1 MMIDTHCHLY
11 LKEYKNDLQEIID
24 RALIAGVMKFYLP
37 CIDSSVIGDML
48 HLEES
53 YKGMCFPM
61 MGLHPGS
68 VKEDYLQQLDTVEG
82 WLQQR
87 KFAAVG
93 EIGLDFYWDRTFVK
107 QQYICFE
114 RQIEWALHFKL
125 PVVIHSRNATRECID
140 VVKRYQANGLT
151 GVFHCF
157 GGGYDL
163 ALEIIAC
170 GFYAGIGGV
179 ITYKNAGL
187 AEVVAKIPLEHIVLE
202 TDAPYLSPVPFR
214 GKRNESS
221 YLSLVAEKVAQV
233 KGVSVEE
240 VVAITTANAE
250 KLFAG

>member
-1 MMIDTHCHLY
+1 MIDTHCHLY
-11 LKEYKNDLQEIID
+11 LKEFRNDLQEVID
-24 RALIAGVMKFYLP
+24 RALSAGVGKFYLP
-37 CIDSSVIGDML
+37 CIDNSVIGDML

-53 YKGMCFPM
+53 YRGVCISM

-68 VKEDYLQQLDTVEG
+68 VKGDYTEQLKTVED

-93 EIGLDFYWDRTFVK
+93 EIGLDFYRDRTFEK

-114 RQIEWALHFKL
+114 RQIEWALQYKL

-140 VVKRYQANGLT
+140 VVKKYRANGLT

-157 GGGYDL
+157 GGPYAL

-170 GFYAGIGGV
+170 GFFVGIGGV

-187 AEVVAKIPLEHIVLE
+187 AEVAAQLPLEHIVLE

-221 YLSLVAEKVAQV
+221 YLTLVAEKIAQV

-240 VVAITTANAE
+240 VGAVTTANAE

>member
-11 LKEYKNDLQEIID
+11 LKEYKDDLREVID
-24 RALIAGVMKFYLP
+24 RALTAGVMKFYLP
-37 CIDSSVIGDML
+37 CIDSSVISDML

-61 MGLHPGS
+61 MGLHPAS
-68 VKEDYLQQLDTVEG
+68 VKEDYLQQLDTIEG

-87 KFAAVG
+87 KFTAIG
-93 EIGLDFYWDRTFVK
+93 EIGLDFYWDRTFEK

-114 RQIEWALHFKL
+114 RQIEWALQFKV

-140 VVKRYQANGLT
+140 VVKRFQANGLT

-157 GGGYDL
+157 GGSYDL
-163 ALEIIAC
+163 ALEIITC
-170 GFYAGIGGV
+170 GFYIGIGGV
-179 ITYKNAGL
+179 VTYKNAGL
-187 AEVVAKIPLEHIVLE
+187 AEVVAQLPFEHLVLE
-202 TDAPYLSPVPFR
+202 TDAPYLSPIPYR

-221 YLSLVAEKVAQV
+221 YLSLVAKKIAQV
-233 KGVSVEE
+233 KGVSFEE
-240 VVAITTANAE
+240 VVAITTSNAE

>member
-1 MMIDTHCHLY
+1 MIDTHCHLY
-11 LKEYKNDLQEIID
+11 LKEFKNDLQEVID
-24 RALIAGVMKFYLP
+24 RALIAGVSKFYLP

-48 HLEES
+48 HLEEC
-53 YKGMCFPM
+53 YKGVCFSM

-68 VKEDYLQQLDTVEG
+68 VKEDYLQALETVEG

-93 EIGLDFYWDRTFVK
+93 EIGLDFYWDRTFEK
-107 QQYICFE
+107 QQYMCFE
-114 RQIEWALHFKL
+114 RQIEWALQFKL

-140 VVKRYQANGLT
+140 VVKRYQAKGPT

-157 GGGYDL
+157 GGSYEL

-170 GFYAGIGGV
+170 GFYVGIGGV

-187 AEVVAKIPLEHIVLE
+187 AEVMAKIPLEHIVLE

-221 YLSLVAEKVAQV
+221 FLTLVAEKIAQV

-240 VVAITTANAE
+240 VVAITTVNAK

>member
-1 MMIDTHCHLY
+1 MIDTHCHLY
-11 LKEYKNDLQEIID
+11 LKEFKNDLQEVID
-24 RALIAGVMKFYLP
+24 RALTAGISKFYLP

-53 YKGMCFPM
+53 YKGVCIPM
-61 MGLHPGS
+61 IGLHPGS
-68 VKEDYLQQLDTVEG
+68 VNTDYIQQLEEVEG

-93 EIGLDFYWDRTFVK
+93 EIGLDFYWDMTFQK
-107 QQYICFE
+107 QQYICFD
-114 RQIEWALHFKL
+114 RQIEWALQFKL

-140 VVKRYQANGLT
+140 VVKRHHANGLT
-151 GVFHCF
+151 GVFHCY
-157 GGGYDL
+157 GGSYEL

-170 GFYAGIGGV
+170 GFYVGIGGV

-187 AEVVAKIPLEHIVLE
+187 AEVVAKIPLEHMVLE

-221 YLSLVAEKVAQV
+221 YLSLVAQKIAQV

-250 KLFAG
+250 KLFAS